1 MSRIVSHLVTYPRIC
16 YQEMRFRFTAQ
27 SHTQTPISSLEGG
40 LGMRLTAQC
49 TMASSLKGAPPL
61 SFPSRMPYWSPDQTR
76 MLTTCMAAWID
87 NKCQSYVFDCINWG
101 AICECLLQAG
111 FIPAAY
117 LECQIYTASI
127 SLILNPLPT
136 VTRGCNVTKKN
147 IIMSGMVQRTC
158 CIFCTISPIV
168 KV

>member
-1 MSRIVSHLVTYPRIC
+1 MLSRNEIQIYCSVSYPDPHFLFGGGSGYETNCSVYNGLI
-16 YQEMRFRFTAQ
+16 
-27 SHTQTPISSLEGG
+27 TQ
-40 LGMRLTAQC
+40 RC
-49 TMASSLKGAPPL
+49 PPL